1 MLARAF
7 ADDPAV
13 VWLRPD
19 PVERLERSVASFAVV
34 FDQDADGLR
43 LVTSGYESASLWRRS
58 SLSEPTIASR
68 KNAPATPRSASSA
81 NADRAR
87 VLEEAMKAHRPPG
100 DLWHL
105 HVVGCEPSCRGR
117 GLGAQMVRSGL
128 ERANGLAVYLETANE
143 RNVGFYRSFGFS
155 VAEEWRLPEGGP
167 QFWSMVRPAG

>member
-19 PVERLERSVASFAVV
+19 PVERVERSVASFAFV

-58 SLSEPTIASR
+58 SVSEPTIASR
-68 KNAPATPRSASSA
+68 KNAPAAPGSASSA
-81 NADRAR
+81 SADRAR

-100 DLWHL
+100 DLWYL
-105 HVVGCEPSCRGR
+105 HVVGCEPSYRGR
-117 GLGAQMVRSGL
+117 GLGALMVRSGL
-128 ERANGLAVYLETANE
+128 DRTKGLPAYLETANE
-143 RNVGFYRSFGFS
+143 QNVDFYRSLGFS
-155 VAEEWRLPEGGP
+155 VTEEWRLPEDGP
-167 QFWSMVRPAG
+167 RFWSMLRAAA